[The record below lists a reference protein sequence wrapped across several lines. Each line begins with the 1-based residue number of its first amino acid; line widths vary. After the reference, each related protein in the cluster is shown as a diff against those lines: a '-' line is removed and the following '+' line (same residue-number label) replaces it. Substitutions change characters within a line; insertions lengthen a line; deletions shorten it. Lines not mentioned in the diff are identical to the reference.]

1 MQTHEFI
8 KALAGAG
15 LTGKQAGI
23 VDGKLATKQ
32 DLALLKQNL
41 VLLRKGLTLKL
52 GGLYMVSLVATV
64 GIILS
69 LLPMM
74 LR

>member
-8 KALAGAG
+8 KALAGVG
-15 LTGKQAGI
+15 LTGKQAEM

-32 DLALLKQNL
+32 DL
-41 VLLRKGLTLKL
+41 VLLRKGLTLKP